1 MASKAGKLPGMP
13 PRVPIG
19 KEAPNVVNT
28 IIEIPR
34 GSTNKYEY
42 DEETGLFKLD
52 RVLFSP
58 LFYPF
63 DYGFI
68 PQTHYLDG
76 DPLDVLVMSYHPTFA
91 GCLVEGVPIGV
102 LEMRDEKGPD
112 EKILCVA
119 LKDPRFGYR
128 TSIDQISP
136 HTLKEVMH
144 FFEVYKDLEDKSV
157 EVVGWHGR
165 ELALELISKYRTDG
179 KA

>member
-1 MASKAGKLPGMP
+1 MSAVLHAKLG
-13 PRVPIG
+13 
-19 KEAPNVVNT
+19 ESAPDVCNA

-42 DEETGLFKLD
+42 DEEAGLFKLD

-63 DYGFI
+63 DYGFF

-76 DPLDVLVMSYHPTFA
+76 DPLDVLVMVSHPTFA
-91 GCLVEGVPIGV
+91 GCMVEVRPIGV

-112 EKILCVA
+112 EKILSVA
-119 LKDPRFGYR
+119 AKDPRFGNR
-128 TSIDQISP
+128 SHIDDLSP

-144 FFEVYKDLEDKSV
+144 FFRVYKDLEDKAV
-157 EVVGWHGR
+157 EVVGWHGP
-165 ELALELISKYRTDG
+165 EVAKSLISKFRTDTSEG
-179 KA
+179 SSYGNW